1 MPMGNIYTELTDNLE
16 DKLFLQEVI
25 KGDADLFLLD
35 TILRETFQKNQLS

>member
-1 MPMGNIYTELTDNLE
+1 MGNIYTELTDNLE